1 MLWHGVQSRE
11 GDRSIR
17 SRVRGDGRVSGSA
30 KLVRV
35 QADDQCVLNKASSH
49 FLAMRDTHKHDIGFA
64 W

>member
-1 MLWHGVQSRE
+1 MARCAIEG

-17 SRVRGDGRVSGSA
+17 SRERGDGRVSGSA
-30 KLVRV
+30 RPVRV

-49 FLAMRDTHKHDIGFA
+49 SLAMRNNHKHDIGFA